1 MHLYK
6 QKNHLLF
13 TKGGFFCPIGKPTCR
28 LVPNYFFLG
37 AAFGA
42 AFLPAFA
49 GEGFAAGFP
58 ADFACAM
65 SIEFKINLR

>member
-1 MHLYK
+1 MHLFQQKKPPSFYK
-6 QKNHLLF
+6 RW
-13 TKGGFFCPIGKPTCR
+13 FFCPIGKPTRR

-37 AAFGA
+37 AAFRAG
-42 AFLPAFA
+42 FLPAFA

-65 SIEFKINLR
+65 SIEFKINLH